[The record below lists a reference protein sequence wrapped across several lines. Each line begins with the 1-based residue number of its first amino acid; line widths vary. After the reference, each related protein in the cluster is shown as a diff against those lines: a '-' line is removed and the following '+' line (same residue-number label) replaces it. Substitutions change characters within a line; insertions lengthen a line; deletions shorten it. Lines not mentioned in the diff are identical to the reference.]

1 MFDKL
6 LGKGK
11 AAQVT
16 ESLWAMNTKQ
26 QTTMLV
32 TTQLDIA
39 MGLPF
44 NINSHRRYLLK
55 IKCKLMFLN

>member
-1 MFDKL
+1 MLAVVTESAVQMFDKL

-11 AAQVT
+11 PQVT
-16 ESLWAMNTKQ
+16 ESLWAMKPAQ

-44 NINSHRRYLLK
+44 NINSHRR
-55 IKCKLMFLN
+55 